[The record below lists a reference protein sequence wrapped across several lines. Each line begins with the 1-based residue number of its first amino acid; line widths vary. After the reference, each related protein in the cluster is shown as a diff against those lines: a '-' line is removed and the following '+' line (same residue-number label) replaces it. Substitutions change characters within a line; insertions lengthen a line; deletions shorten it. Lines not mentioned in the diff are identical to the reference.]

1 MLNKGRIMKKMEQPK
16 SVAAST
22 RAENSLQNMHKLIL
36 VCDIF
41 LRRWRLFKHDAMSS
55 FALSHNYKQSS

>member
-1 MLNKGRIMKKMEQPK
+1 MEQPK

-22 RAENSLQNMHKLIL
+22 RAENSLQNVHKLIL
-36 VCDIF
+36 VYDIF

-55 FALSHNYKQSS
+55 FALSHNYKQSF